1 MRAHITYCVVHGMV
15 GNFHKEFILHFC
27 KSKAIYKIETAK
39 FLVPMC
45 INERIAFNQ
54 AIQPG
59 LRAEAIPSMNALGAT

>member
-45 INERIAFNQ
+45 INERIASNQ
-54 AIQPG
+54 AIH
-59 LRAEAIPSMNALGAT
+59 